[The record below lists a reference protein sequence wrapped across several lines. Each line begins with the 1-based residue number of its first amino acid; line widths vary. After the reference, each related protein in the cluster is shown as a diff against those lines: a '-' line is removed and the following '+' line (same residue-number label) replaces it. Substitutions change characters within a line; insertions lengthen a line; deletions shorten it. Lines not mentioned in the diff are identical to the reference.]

1 VGERPRISP
10 ADDLLQIPAI
20 SYIVFSGMQRLL
32 QSIWL
37 LAHAKE
43 RRTDVMKVKDIMTTD
58 VMTCKETDTL
68 SDCTA
73 MMKEFNIG
81 AIPVMDDGDH
91 LVGIITDRDI
101 AVRAVAKGIDPD
113 EAHIGDF
120 MTPSPVTIEP
130 EINIEDAAD
139 IMAANQIRRLP
150 VVDNG
155 KLVGIVSIGDLA
167 VNIEDIDVIAETLRN
182 VSLPSR

>member
-1 VGERPRISP
+1 MVTT
-10 ADDLLQIPAI
+10 ADDLLQAHKIG
-20 SYIVFSGMQRLL
+20 YMVFSSMRRLL
-32 QSIWL
+32 PTIWL
-37 LAHAKE
+37 LTLTTE

-81 AIPVMDDGDH
+81 AIPVMDDGGH

-101 AVRAVAKGIDPD
+101 AVRAVAKGVDPD
-113 EAHIGDF
+113 EAYIGDF

-130 EINIEDAAD
+130 KINIEDAAD
-139 IMAANQIRRLP
+139 IMASNQIRRLP
-150 VVDNG
+150 VVDDG